1 MKQMFSILAAA
12 VFMLSCQ
19 CAGNVKSAAPESSRG
34 AVRRV
39 TVPDEYGYRVK
50 AVYPHDSGAYTQG
63 LFWHG
68 GSLYES
74 AGQYGESRLLKVD
87 LKSGRATR
95 RHDLR
100 PGVFAEGAAL
110 LDGKIY
116 QLSWREWTVFVYDA
130 DTFES
135 VGTFRINREG
145 WGITTDG
152 EKLYYSDG
160 SDKIY
165 VVNPADFAEERTIS
179 VRLGRNVLR
188 YINELEWIEGEIWAN
203 VYTTDKIVAIDPA
216 TGHVTK
222 IIDLAGL
229 LPAEDFDPDSTDVL
243 NGIAYDPEGG
253 RIFVTGK
260 YWNKL
265 FEIEP
270 VRK

>member
-1 MKQMFSILAAA
+1 MF
-12 VFMLSCQ
+12 SCQ
-19 CAGNVKSAAPESSRG
+19 CAGTKKSPASETVKP
-34 AVRRV
+34 AVQRNAL
-39 TVPDEYGYRVK
+39 PDEYGYRVK
-50 AVYPHDSGAYTQG
+50 GVYPHDSGVYTQG
-63 LFWHG
+63 LFWHDG
-68 GSLYES
+68 ALYES

-87 LKSGRATR
+87 LKTGKALK

-100 PGVFAEGAAL
+100 TSVFAEGAAL

-130 DTFES
+130 ETFEQ

-152 EKLYYSDG
+152 SRLYYSDG

-165 VVNPADFAEERTIS
+165 VVDPETFGEERTIS

-188 YINELEWIEGEIWAN
+188 YINELEWIDGEIWAN
-203 VYTTDKIVAIDPA
+203 VYTTDKIVAIDPES
-216 TGHVTK
+216 GRVTK

-229 LPAEDFDPDSTDVL
+229 LSASDIIPDSTDVL
-243 NGIAYDPEGG
+243 NGIAYDPQDK

-270 VRK
+270 VKH